1 MSSFDTEVPAL
12 LLRLDANP
20 FHHGTLGAVRSLGR
34 AGVETHVLLGEPAG
48 PVTRSRFLGR
58 AHRWDPGRDAGG
70 SGYAELLDRLREIAA
85 EIGRPAVLLP
95 MDDHGALAVARL
107 APRLVDDYLLARLDP
122 ALVER
127 VADKAELATLCAV
140 HGIAHPVTR
149 QPSSATEAA
158 HAAAELG
165 LPVVAKWS
173 RPWLLPPGGGLRST
187 SLVHQPAHAHALF
200 ERGRGT
206 GGRLLIQRQ
215 LPGRPGCDWFFH
227 GCFDRSGRL
236 LAGGSGLKERCWP
249 PGAGLTAAGRWVP
262 NQKIERAATRLA
274 AALGYHGVLDLDF
287 RYDQDSDAYH
297 LLDFNPRPGAQF
309 RLFAD
314 ADGLDVVR
322 ATYLDLTGQ
331 PVPRHV
337 PAPGR
342 RLLVEQYALAATLT
356 RSGHP
361 GSTGRTSR
369 TGRTGRVRRHGDTN
383 PSPRAGHDT
392 AWYARDDPLPFL
404 ALVAALG
411 RRVLARLLTPLRRA
425 VRRRAPHPGG
435 RRPRPPRPRQ
445 PAPDPS
451 CHPSQPRSTTEQR
464 RAQEENADV

>member
-48 PVTRSRFLGR
+48 PVTRSRYLGR
-58 AHRWDPGRDAGG
+58 AHRWDAGRHTGAG
-70 SGYAELLDRLREIAA
+70 GYAELLGRLREIAA

-107 APRLVDDYLLARLDP
+107 APQLADDYLLARVDP

-127 VADKAELATLCAV
+127 VADKAELAALCAA
-140 HGIAHPVTR
+140 HGIAHPLTR
-149 QPSSATEAA
+149 QPASAAEAA

-200 ERGRGT
+200 ERGRDM
-206 GGRLLIQRQ
+206 GGRLLIQRL

-227 GCFDRSGRL
+227 GCFDRHGRL

-249 PGAGLTAAGRWVP
+249 PGAGLTAAGRWTP
-262 NQKIERAATRLA
+262 NEEIERAATRLA

-287 RYDQDSDAYH
+287 RHDQDGDTYH

-309 RLFAD
+309 RLFTD

-342 RLLVEQYALAATLT
+342 RLLVEQYALAATLL

-361 GSTGRTSR
+361 SR
-369 TGRTGRVRRHGDTN
+369 TDRTTRSGSARTAT
-383 PSPRAGHDT
+383 SPRAGRDT

-404 ALVAALG
+404 ALVAAVS
-411 RRVLARLLTPLRRA
+411 RRVLVRLLAPLRRP
-425 VRRRAPHPGG
+425 VRRRTPQPGG

-445 PAPDPS
+445 SASDPP
-451 CHPSQPRSTTEQR
+451 CHPSRPRATTGQR
-464 RAQEENADV
+464 RTQEENADV